1 MEKIII
7 YTQET
12 CEYCKTIKEEFNKNK
27 VKFIEKSTM
36 DYADDWNE
44 IVSLTGMPTTPTI
57 YYKQNYFIAGR
68 DFGNPPQLI
77 EILNNFKNT
86 KEINLFQIA
95 EKIKTLN
102 YNIASAFG
110 RLDQILKQIENKLK
124 ENKDEY
130 KRTS

>member
-130 KRTS
+130 KSTS

>member
-27 VKFIEKSTM
+27 VKFIEKSTV
-36 DYADDWNE
+36 DYIDDWNE

-130 KRTS
+130 KSTS